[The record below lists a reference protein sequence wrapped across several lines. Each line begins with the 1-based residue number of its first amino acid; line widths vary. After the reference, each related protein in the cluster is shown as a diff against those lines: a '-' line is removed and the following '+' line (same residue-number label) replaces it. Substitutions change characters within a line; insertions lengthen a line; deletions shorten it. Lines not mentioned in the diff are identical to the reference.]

1 MEKRLYCVHMD
12 DDGGF
17 VVGLFNN
24 LKAAKECYVYHSD
37 VFPGTR
43 LIHINAE
50 CVDNE
55 FIEPNLED

>member
-1 MEKRLYCVHMD
+1 MD

-24 LKAAKECYVYHSD
+24 LKAAQECYKYHSD
-37 VFPGTR
+37 YFPRTQ
-43 LIHINAE
+43 LIHINTE

-55 FIEPNLED
+55 FIEPDLD

>member
-1 MEKRLYCVHMD
+1 MD

-24 LKAAKECYVYHSD
+24 LKAAKECHVYHSD

-43 LIHINAE
+43 LIHINTE
-50 CVDNE
+50 CVDSE
-55 FIEPNLED
+55 FIEPNLDD